1 MTLDT
6 ATIIYIASCIGVIG
20 AAVKVL
26 SGAKKALIKP
36 LDEINKKL
44 EEHEQ
49 FLSNDKDRLE
59 CIDNTLVDINDSI
72 NMLIKSHRTVLYHLE
87 DGNHSGEIKKEID
100 GIDTWLIE
108 SRIKHGRQS
117 TH

>member
-1 MTLDT
+1 MTIDT

-26 SGAKKALIKP
+26 WSAKQALVKP
-36 LDEINKKL
+36 LDEINQKL

-49 FLSNDKDRLE
+49 FLDNDKDRLE
-59 CIDNTLVDINDSI
+59 RIDNTLVDINDSI
-72 NMLIKSHRTVLYHLE
+72 NILIKSHRTVLYHLE

-100 GIDTWLIE
+100 GLDNWLIE
-108 SRIKHGRQS
+108 SRNQHGRQS
-117 TH
+117 TY